1 MNPTLDEIE
10 DNFYS
15 EMKLTLNDILGSN
28 EYEDQKEDLIESLL
42 LIFQN
47 RSRQIFQEQRMKS
60 STKQYFYSAQST
72 PNSPCINLILGC
84 NNSLNFAS
92 PQFPQYVQNTIPQ
105 SIPTNSTALNL
116 PTYPNYPN
124 PIIQQ
129 QMPQFFQQQP
139 QFNQQHNLSYYGLP
153 TPTIE
158 KKNKKKI
165 HISI

>member
-1 MNPTLDEIE
+1 
-10 DNFYS
+10 
-15 EMKLTLNDILGSN
+15 
-28 EYEDQKEDLIESLL
+28 
-42 LIFQN
+42 
-47 RSRQIFQEQRMKS
+47 MKS
-60 STKQYFYSAQST
+60 STNRNFYSAQSM

-105 SIPTNSTALNL
+105 SIPTNSTTLNL

-139 QFNQQHNLSYYGLP
+139 QFNQQPNLSYYGLP

-158 KKNKKKI
+158 KKIRKKNRKKINPKRKNHTKKKV
-165 HISI
+165 HQSKKVGQNQEL